1 MELNEVPARAL
12 VKCFPPIGLLV
23 GLYVEHIEEIENN
36 SSITSF
42 DIRFSLPGEPHFSIK
57 YIDEIRDKIADLL
70 VKMKFQVGDLFYIK
84 RVNTGFVINVA
95 KYLNEKEALTLVCNI
110 CKNILN
116 LSIDKLKYHDK
127 IKDIINWY
135 YELITKYNQ
144 YTYVEKKIVHKAS
157 DESIFDTKVVE
168 LDD

>member
-12 VKCFPPIGLLV
+12 VKGFPPVGLLE
-23 GLYVEHIEEIENN
+23 GLYVEYIEEIE
-36 SSITSF
+36 SGFSMISF

-57 YIDEIRDKIADLL
+57 YLLEIEDKFTKFL
-70 VKMKFQVGDLFYIK
+70 VNEGYKENMFRFK

-157 DESIFDTKVVE
+157 DESMFDTKVVE